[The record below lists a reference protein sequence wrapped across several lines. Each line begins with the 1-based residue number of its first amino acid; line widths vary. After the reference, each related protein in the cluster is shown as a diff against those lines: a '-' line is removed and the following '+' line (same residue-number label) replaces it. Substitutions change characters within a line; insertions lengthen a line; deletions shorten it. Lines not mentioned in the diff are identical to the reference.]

1 MVKNILNPKRKKLEE
16 KLQEKFIGNNEEE
29 NLTVAVG
36 LKLSKK
42 IDMEMKLE
50 LVMQFALKF

>member
-1 MVKNILNPKRKKLEE
+1 MVKNILNPKQKKLEE
-16 KLQEKFIGNNEEE
+16 KLQEKFIGNNKEE
-29 NLTVAVG
+29 NLMVVVG